1 MRETRADIQQ
11 AVILAVLLHL
21 LPLGVL
27 VLAMLFAPGGRER
40 VSAAGEP
47 VRADTVD
54 RDALS
59 PAMRRALARAPEP
72 LPQAAAP
79 TEPTVEPEALPQPL
93 DETVPESA
101 PPQPD
106 AQEML
111 PDPDHETQQAVRAD
125 AVSAETAEHEQQA
138 QQRQG
143 QVDLTADRKRQQEE
157 ENRRRE
163 NEMERQRQQQLAD
176 LQRRRDENNRIREE
190 ARARLQ
196 RLAEQ
201 KATEASQ
208 AAAANQ
214 NRAGVGSPPQG
225 NRGQDSDPRARW
237 IAEMLARI
245 EAQWIRPDNVRSG
258 VRCPIRIKLLAGG
271 YVDSAEVQ
279 PGCPYDEG
287 AKRSVEAAVMKAS
300 PLPYRGF
307 EDVYV
312 RDLTVNFIAP

>member
-59 PAMRRALARAPEP
+59 PAMRRALARAPVP

-79 TEPTVEPEALPQPL
+79 AEPTVEPEPLPQPL

-111 PDPDHETQQAVRAD
+111 PDPDQETQQEVRAD
-125 AVSAETAEHEQQA
+125 AVSAETAEREQQA